1 MQNPDIFKPASRPVF
16 SVDYGDLEQF
26 VAKVYGKNHF
36 EIIEVDNDT
45 DIACDTGLTY
55 FDAADIEHARER
67 VEAGH
72 CSEWEVNSIIKLLF
86 KDGHITEGDYIVN
99 VCW

>member
-26 VAKVYGKNHF
+26 VAKVYGTNSF

-45 DIACDTGLTY
+45 DIACDTDLKY
-55 FDAADIEHARER
+55 FDEADVEDARKS
-67 VEAGH
+67 VQQGH
-72 CSEWEVNSIIKLLF
+72 CEGWKLNYIVKLLF
-86 KDGHITEGDYIVN
+86 KDGHIVEGDYIVN